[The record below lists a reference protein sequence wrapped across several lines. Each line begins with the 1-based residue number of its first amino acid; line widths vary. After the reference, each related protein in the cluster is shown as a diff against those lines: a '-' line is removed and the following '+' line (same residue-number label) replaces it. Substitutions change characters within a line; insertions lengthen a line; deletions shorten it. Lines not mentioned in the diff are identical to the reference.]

1 MALTDA
7 PQRSTETPSAPL
19 GSRRLTPGRLQ
30 DLGWHAAL
38 VLEIIAIILVWQVAI
53 GTFELWNPR
62 FFPPPSDIWAATV
75 AMAESGVLWTNFL
88 ASNNNFWVGYLIAA
102 TTGVT
107 FGLSLG
113 LSSNLR
119 LALGPLFWAMYATPR
134 IALQPLLVLWLGFG
148 PGPKILIIFLMAFFP
163 VAANAMDG
171 VQTVDRSLVRAAQVF
186 GARRIDL
193 YTKVVLPATLPFV
206 LAGLRM
212 GIARGMVGIVIGEFI
227 GGREGLGFLILRR
240 SADFDMAASLALTIM
255 LVLMAVVGMSLLQFV
270 KRRVAPWHKDEE
282 SF

>member
-1 MALTDA
+1 MALTDTPKRSEGIPTA
-7 PQRSTETPSAPL
+7 PASS
-19 GSRRLTPGRLQ
+19 GRLAPGRLQ
-30 DLGWHAAL
+30 DLGWNAAL
-38 VLEIIAIILVWQVAI
+38 ALEIVAIIIVWQVAI

-62 FFPPPSDIWAATV
+62 FFPPPSEIWGATV
-75 AMAESGVLWTNFL
+75 AMAESGVLWSNFL
-88 ASNNNFWVGYLIAA
+88 ASNNNFWIGYLIAA
-102 TTGVT
+102 STGVT

-119 LALGPLFWAMYATPR
+119 LILGPLFWTMYATPR

-186 GARRIDL
+186 GARRLDL
-193 YTKVVLPATLPFV
+193 YTKVVLPAALPFI

-240 SADFDMAASLALTIM
+240 SADFDMAASLALTII
-255 LVLMAVVGMSLLQFV
+255 LVLMAVIGMAVLQFV
-270 KRRVAPWHKDEE
+270 KRRVAPWHQDEE